1 MDRRIYEKM
10 VGWKDKS
17 RRKPLVLMGARQVG
31 KTWLMHEFCRRNFK
45 RVHEFNF
52 DARKDLGALF
62 KDSQD
67 PKDILPRLSALSGF
81 KIDCSTDAV
90 VFDEIQDCPEAL
102 NSLKYFCEKCPQL
115 AVLAAGSLLGVRI
128 GSARLSGKGAEIASL
143 QSYPVGKVEILN
155 VEPLD
160 FSEFL
165 KSYDAGLF
173 SFYET
178 ISGCEPLPEIFHRK
192 LLDAYGLYLFT
203 GGMPEAVADY
213 LENSDPESVRKIHR
227 DLLALF
233 EDDIVKYAGEV
244 DAAKILVVLRSLVP
258 QLAKDNEKFLFGA
271 LREGARAR
279 DYEDAIEWLVSA
291 RMVRRI
297 NNVAAIKFPLAAH
310 EIRNAFKIYH
320 LDVGMLREMAGIPS
334 SALVLDSDFDFK
346 GPFVENYVLQQ
357 LASCLED
364 RVRYFAE
371 RASREI
377 DFIIQLGAECVPIEV
392 KAGKD
397 KKGAT
402 FKSYVKDCAP
412 KYAIRFSARNLR
424 KDGGFVNIPLYL
436 APAFDKC
443 LPNAEK

>member
-1 MDRRIYEKM
+1 MNRRIYARMAE
-10 VGWKDKS
+10 WKDKT

-31 KTWLMHEFCRRNFK
+31 KTWLMQEFGRRNFR

-52 DARKDLGALF
+52 DARKDLAGLF
-62 KDSQD
+62 RDSQD
-67 PKDILPRLSALSGF
+67 PKDILPRLSALSGY
-81 KIDCSTDAV
+81 KIDGAADAL

-115 AVLAAGSLLGVRI
+115 AILAAGSLLGVRI
-128 GSARLSGKGAEIASL
+128 GSARLSGKGENDVRRR
-143 QSYPVGKVEILN
+143 SYPVGKVEILN

-165 KSYDAGLF
+165 QSYDEGLF

-178 ISGCEPLPEIFHRK
+178 ISGCEPLPEVFHRK
-192 LLDAYGLYLFT
+192 LLGAYGLYLFT

-213 LENSDPESVRKIHR
+213 LENRDPESVRTIHR
-227 DLLALF
+227 DLIALF
-233 EDDIVKYAGEV
+233 EDDIVKYGGEV

-258 QLAKDNEKFLFGA
+258 QLAKDNEKFLYGV

-291 RMVRRI
+291 RIVRRI
-297 NNVAAIKFPLAAH
+297 HNVEAIKFPLAAR
-310 EIRNAFKIYH
+310 EVRNAFKIYH
-320 LDVGMLREMAGIPS
+320 LDVGMLREMAGIPPS
-334 SALVLDSDFDFK
+334 SLVLDSDFDFK
-346 GPFVENYVLQQ
+346 GPFVENYILQQ
-357 LASCLED
+357 IAAHVD
-364 RVRYFAE
+364 GGVWYFAE

-377 DFIIQLGAECVPIEV
+377 DFIVQLGAECVPIEV
-392 KAGKD
+392 KAGMD

-402 FKSYVKDCAP
+402 FKSYVRDRAP
-412 KYAIRFSARNLR
+412 KFAVRFSARNLR

-436 APAFDKC
+436 APMFMKC
-443 LPNAEK
+443 L